1 MIIYTYSIYILSAL
15 YGALIL
21 YFYLGWKAL
30 KEFNSKSPDTIPG
43 VRVSVIVPVRNEAD
57 HIIDLLDDLAAQQ
70 YPHSLM
76 EVIIVDDFSDD
87 KTADLVRGYTKL
99 QVRLIHL
106 ADYMDPSLP
115 RQAHKKI
122 AIETAVQLAKG
133 DWIITTDADCRMG
146 PDWVS
151 TTMQYAKE
159 SDVVFVA
166 GPVGLFYDTS
176 FLGKF
181 QTLDFISLVGIA
193 AASIHNGFY
202 NLCNGANLAYAKAA
216 FLEVDGYANAKHTPS
231 GDDMMLMHKIGKRFP
246 GKVGFLKNRQAIVR
260 TFTAPDF
267 STFWQ
272 QRLRWTSKAGHY
284 EDKRITVILAMAYLC
299 NLTLAFNV
307 MAGAF
312 HPQFLHLAMWQFL
325 LKIGVDT
332 LFAYSVARFFKTE
345 QLLWNIL
352 PMQILHIIYIIAI
365 APASLIG
372 GFEWKGRR
380 YS

>member
-1 MIIYTYSIYILSAL
+1 MIVYTYSIYFLSML
-15 YGALIL
+15 YGVLIL
-21 YFYLGWKAL
+21 YFYRGWKLL
-30 KEFNSKSPDTIPG
+30 KEKNTRPQAAKPAI
-43 VRVSVIVPVRNEAD
+43 SVTVVVPVRNEAN

-70 YPHSLM
+70 YPPDLL

-87 KTADLVRGYTKL
+87 RTAALVKGYSKCPVTL
-99 QVRLIHL
+99 LSL

-122 AIETAVQLAKG
+122 AIETAVQAAKG

-146 PDWVS
+146 PFWLQS
-151 TTMQYAKE
+151 TMQYAAE

-166 GPVGLFYDTS
+166 GPVALFYDTS

-193 AASIHNGFY
+193 AASIHSGFY
-202 NLCNGANLAYAKAA
+202 NLCNGANLAYSKAA

-231 GDDMMLMHKIGKRFP
+231 GDDMMLMHKIGKRYP
-246 GKVGFLKNRQAIVR
+246 GRIGFLKNRQAIVR

-284 EDKRITVILAMAYLC
+284 EDKRITIILAMAYLF
-299 NLTLAFNV
+299 NLTLAINV
-307 MAGAF
+307 FAGAL
-312 HPQFLHLAMWQFL
+312 HPQFLHIAMWQFL
-325 LKIGVDT
+325 LKIAVDT
-332 LFAYSVARFFKTE
+332 LFSYSVARFFRTE

-352 PMQILHIIYIIAI
+352 PMQILHIIYIITI

-372 GFEWKGRR
+372 GFEWKGRK